1 LIIGDKG
8 KEFYSHTLAPLREGN
23 EHYSAEVRK
32 YYDTMESAR
41 DETIESNINMYD
53 IVFGTQVQ
61 PKVLQPALSD
71 LDQQVT
77 IRIAPTEDSFI
88 PGSPIY

>member
-1 LIIGDKG
+1 MIGDKG

-32 YYDTMESAR
+32 YYDTIVSAR

-53 IVFGTQVQ
+53 IVFGT
-61 PKVLQPALSD
+61 KVQPALSD
-71 LDQQVT
+71 LDQQVV
-77 IRIAPTEDSFI
+77 IRIAPTEDSFV
-88 PGSPIY
+88 PGTPIY